1 MDGKTKLFKKS
12 DFILIII
19 ILIICGA
26 FLIPRI
32 ADKSDNLTAVLYID
46 GAVERTIELDKVS
59 KPYEFTFGSKHS
71 ATVRVENGRIRYL
84 DADCPD
90 KVCVNTGWLSH
101 SGDTAS
107 CLPARTVIRVQSE
120 KSDVDIMVY

>member
-1 MDGKTKLFKKS
+1 MNSKSKLFKKT
-12 DFILIII
+12 DLILILV
-19 ILIICGA
+19 ILLICGI

-32 ADKSDNLTAVLYID
+32 IDKSDNLTAVLYID
-46 GAVERTIELDKVS
+46 GAEVRKISLNKVTE
-59 KPYEFTFGSKHS
+59 PYEFSFGNKHT

-90 KVCVNTGWLSH
+90 KVCVNSGWLLKN
-101 SGDTAS
+101 GDTAS